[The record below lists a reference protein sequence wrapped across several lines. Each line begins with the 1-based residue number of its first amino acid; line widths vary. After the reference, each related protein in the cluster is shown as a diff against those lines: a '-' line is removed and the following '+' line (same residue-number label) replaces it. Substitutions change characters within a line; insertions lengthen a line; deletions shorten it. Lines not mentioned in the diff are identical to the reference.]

1 MMPTACGADIQ
12 PDTKP
17 RWPTGTWSEIVAV
30 SAAVMMQKPTDAAT
44 HAAAM
49 AHSWVCK
56 PRATSADANTRAPMS
71 DPRADGGRTARRCGR
86 RARPSAGRR

>member
-30 SAAVMMQKPTDAAT
+30 SAAVMTQKPTDAAT
-44 HAAAM
+44 HAAPIAQI
-49 AHSWVCK
+49 SVWK
-56 PRATSADANTRAPMS
+56 PSTTSETAKTSAPTAIH
-71 DPRADGGRTARRCGR
+71 GRRRPNREAVRSRARR
-86 RARPSAGRR
+86 